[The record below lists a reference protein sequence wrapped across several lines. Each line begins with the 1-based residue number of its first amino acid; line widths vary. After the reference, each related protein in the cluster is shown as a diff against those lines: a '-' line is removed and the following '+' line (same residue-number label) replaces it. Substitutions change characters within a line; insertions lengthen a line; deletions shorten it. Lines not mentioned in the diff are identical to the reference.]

1 MPNKKSQKSK
11 ASKNKLKIIIGV
23 AVASVLV
30 VVVAVVAILSNSAPS
45 KYKLNTNSPTEAF
58 TVSYLRF
65 QVALDKLSGGGK
77 IKQSDCEVFRN
88 LAKAYDKNSDWF
100 KPSYCSY
107 IIYADY
113 NDTEQSATVTLSD
126 GTHAAVYT
134 FDPELDYLLDY
145 KFIDSTTKG
154 QGILIED

>member
-1 MPNKKSQKSK
+1 M
-11 ASKNKLKIIIGV
+11 
-23 AVASVLV
+23 
-30 VVVAVVAILSNSAPS
+30 
-45 KYKLNTNSPTEAF
+45 
-58 TVSYLRF
+58 
-65 QVALDKLSGGGK
+65 ALDKLSGGGE

-100 KPSYCSY
+100 KSSYCSY

-126 GTHAAVYT
+126 GTHTAVYT

-154 QGILIED
+154 QGILIEN